1 MADVCLPRATESCKE
16 NSPISAD
23 KASSAPPRQGISA
36 VHDLPPY
43 AYGPT
48 RPRGH
53 IVGERMYISGL
64 APAVRISDIPDVP
77 DDLKVRMLAAAEQ
90 RAAHLL
96 EEAGNGSVPEA
107 SRTAALSPATLHDAA
122 VVAPEIANARRERPA
137 AGPVF
142 DAAEIAAARALL
154 DRLRK
159 HRLVL
164 IDATGLRIEHD
175 IVVRA
180 DLCSKLSVIGL
191 VTVTRFRGSLIV
203 CRRP

>member
-1 MADVCLPRATESCKE
+1 MADVCLPRATESRKE
-16 NSPISAD
+16 NPLISED
-23 KASSAPPRQGISA
+23 KAPGAPLRQEISV

-53 IVGERMYISGL
+53 VVVERMYISGL
-64 APAVRISDIPDVP
+64 TPAVRISDIPDIP

-96 EEAGNGSVPEA
+96 EEADSGSVPEV
-107 SRTAALSPATLHDAA
+107 SWTAGYSHSAPHAAADAA
-122 VVAPEIANARRERPA
+122 SGIANIQGERPV

-142 DAAEIAAARALL
+142 DAAEIAGARALM
-154 DRLRK
+154 DRLRE

-164 IDATGLRIEHD
+164 IDAAGLHLGHH
-175 IVVRA
+175 IVVHQ
-180 DLCSKLSVIGL
+180 DLCSKLAVIGL
-191 VTVTRFRGSLIV
+191 ITVTSLRDRLIV
-203 CRRP
+203 RRRP